1 MNTLFFFATFT
12 ILTLFYVI
20 LGFLAAKKV
29 KTTDDYF
36 LAGRDLGL
44 FPLSLTLI
52 ATQLGGAM
60 LLGTSEN
67 AYLYGLY
74 GILYTAGMAIGFLVL
89 SLGVASRLQSLNV
102 ATTAE
107 IFETNYNSKFL
118 KKIASFLSVLT
129 LCGILIGQVVGSRSI
144 IDTLGMGSGNELL
157 FIGFWAFVILYTM
170 VGGLKAVVITDV
182 FQVLLIIAI
191 FSALFVYSLFFGP
204 PFAWSQLG
212 DLQQNFFGTMPI
224 SFNMVIATLV
234 VPALFSLIEQD
245 LAQRFFA
252 ARTNRI
258 ATLSAISSCLFM
270 ILFACIP
277 IYFGMQAKLLG
288 LPIPAGTSPLIPI
301 IEYLTNEFM
310 VVLSLCAI
318 IAAITS
324 TADSMLCAISSNIAQ
339 DFDFRWFGTNDALV
353 RSKWITLIVGIIAV
367 ASSYIVP
374 QNIITIMI
382 DSYLISVSCLL
393 VPLLWV
399 YFGNRISS
407 TAAIISVIS
416 GAVGMAILPFWQT
429 EFPKALMPLALS
441 FIGYLIGITFY
452 SSYKNPR

>member
-12 ILTLFYVI
+12 ILTLFYAI
-20 LGFLAAKKV
+20 LGFLASKKV

-74 GILYTAGMAIGFLVL
+74 GILYTAGMAMGFLGL
-89 SLGVASRLQSLNV
+89 SLGVASRLQSLKV

-107 IFETNYNSKFL
+107 IFETNYNSTLL

-144 IDTLGMGSGNELL
+144 IETLGMQTGNELL
-157 FIGFWAFVILYTM
+157 FLGFWAFVILYTM

-182 FQVLLIIAI
+182 FQVLLIIGI
-191 FSALFVYSLFFGP
+191 FSAIFLYTVFFGP
-204 PFAWSQLG
+204 SFAWNNLPE
-212 DLQQNFFGTMPI
+212 LQQSFFGQMPLSI
-224 SFNMVIATLV
+224 NMVVATLIM
-234 VPALFSLIEQD
+234 PALFSFIEQD

-252 ARTNRI
+252 ARTKQI
-258 ATLSAISSCLFM
+258 ATLAAISSCIFM
-270 ILFACIP
+270 VLFACIP

-288 LPIPAGTSPLIPI
+288 LAIPAGSSPLIPI
-301 IEYLTNEFM
+301 IEYLTNDFM
-310 VVLSLCAI
+310 VILSLCAI

-324 TADSMLCAISSNIAQ
+324 TADSLLCAISSNIAQ
-339 DFDFRWFGTNDALV
+339 DFDFRWFGTNDALT
-353 RSKWITLIVGIIAV
+353 RSKWITLIVGVIAV

-399 YFGNRISS
+399 YFSDRISS

-416 GAVGMAILPFWQT
+416 GAIGMAILPFWQT
-429 EFPKALMPLALS
+429 ELPKVLMPLTLS
-441 FIGYLIGITFY
+441 FIGYLAGITFY
-452 SSYKNPR
+452 SSYRNPR